1 MKYLKK
7 LNEKNYNFKGVDKV
21 KLYLFIFIAG
31 AFAGYIYEVIFELI
45 ESGTFVNKGFYY
57 GPYLPVYGV
66 GAVFLSLILNNYK
79 KHTFLVFVLGILIT
93 GIVEYI
99 TGYAMYKIFHKKWW
113 DYTGLFLNI
122 DSYVCFRSVFTFA
135 IGGMLLIYIVEPLIK
150 EFISTKSKKI
160 TNIISIVFI
169 IIFVIDALLSFLI
182 RNKI

>member
-31 AFAGYIYEVIFELI
+31 AFAGYIYEVIFE
-45 ESGTFVNKGFYY
+45 
-57 GPYLPVYGV
+57 
-66 GAVFLSLILNNYK
+66 
-79 KHTFLVFVLGILIT
+79 
-93 GIVEYI
+93 
-99 TGYAMYKIFHKKWW
+99 
-113 DYTGLFLNI
+113 
-122 DSYVCFRSVFTFA
+122 SVFTFA

-169 IIFVIDALLSFLI
+169 VIFVIDALLSFLI

>member
-1 MKYLKK
+1 
-7 LNEKNYNFKGVDKV
+7 
-21 KLYLFIFIAG
+21 
-31 AFAGYIYEVIFELI
+31 
-45 ESGTFVNKGFYY
+45 
-57 GPYLPVYGV
+57 
-66 GAVFLSLILNNYK
+66 
-79 KHTFLVFVLGILIT
+79 
-93 GIVEYI
+93 
-99 TGYAMYKIFHKKWW
+99 MYKIFHKKWW

-169 IIFVIDALLSFLI
+169 VIFVIDALLSFLI